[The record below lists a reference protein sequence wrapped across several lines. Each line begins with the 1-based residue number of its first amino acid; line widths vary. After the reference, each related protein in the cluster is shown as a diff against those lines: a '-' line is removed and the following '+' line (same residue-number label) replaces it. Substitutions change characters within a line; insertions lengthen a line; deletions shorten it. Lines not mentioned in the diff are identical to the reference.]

1 MYAGDT
7 TLEHLLHYY
16 GFVPS
21 ESQHIAVSV
30 CEREL
35 WYSSKEVDAEEGYDG
50 EAVLSLR
57 MTLLSA
63 LIKGFKEDP
72 STSSPAVVPL
82 KALRGASI
90 ITTRKQNGHSG
101 HAGTGYPFKVGGN
114 DIEDILMIYART
126 LVVTNDDY
134 AKLRMSGLLNALAS
148 NRAACISLRHEHA
161 ALRLLDKVLTSQL
174 HTMQSRSSLDDD
186 ALLLESLGS
195 DKERLDT
202 DMPNMSLCLRYRM
215 QRKQILGRAKELVR
229 NLMRHDIEKEC
240 MPAAN
245 ESRDRVLQK

>member
-1 MYAGDT
+1 M
-7 TLEHLLHYY
+7 TLEQLLHYY

-21 ESQHIAVSV
+21 ENQHITVSV

-57 MTLLSA
+57 MGLLSA

-72 STSSPAVVPL
+72 SASSLAVVPL

-90 ITTRKQNGHSG
+90 ITTQKQHGHPG
-101 HAGTGYPFKVGGN
+101 HEGTGYPFKVGGN
-114 DIEDILMIYART
+114 DIEDVLMIYART

-134 AKLRMSGLLNALAS
+134 AKLRLSGLLNALAS
-148 NRAACISLRHEHA
+148 NRAACISLRNEHA

-174 HTMQSRSSLDDD
+174 HSMQSRSSLDDD
-186 ALLLESLGS
+186 ALFLESLGS
-195 DKERLDT
+195 DKARLYT

-229 NLMRHDIEKEC
+229 NLIRHDIEKEF

>member
-1 MYAGDT
+1 MYVGDT

-21 ESQHIAVSV
+21 DTKNIAVSV

-35 WYSSKEVDAEEGYDG
+35 WYSSKEVDAEEGHDG
-50 EAVLSLR
+50 ESVLSLR

-90 ITTRKQNGHSG
+90 ITTRNQNGHPG
-101 HAGTGYPFKVGGN
+101 HEGTGYPFKVGGS
-114 DIEDILMIYART
+114 DIEDILMIYARA

-134 AKLRMSGLLNALAS
+134 AKLRLSGLLNALAS
-148 NRAACISLRHEHA
+148 NRAACISLRNEHA
-161 ALRLLDKVLTSQL
+161 ALRLVDKVLTSQL
-174 HTMQSRSSLDDD
+174 HNMQSLSSLDDD

-195 DKERLDT
+195 DKARLHT

-229 NLMRHDIEKEC
+229 NLIRHDIETEF
-240 MPAAN
+240 MTAEN
-245 ESRDRVLQK
+245 ESRDLVLQK